1 MISNDVQSSC
11 VAPFNEIQTKEF
23 IEAVLKTGAL
33 VSMLENKKINMTTL
47 FCLLLE
53 RPDYQN
59 FFTELTSSNTFKE
72 AVMFMLYLNP
82 SLVKSKITKS
92 LIRKLNN
99 GKTKPS
105 YKHRKASLQ

>member
-1 MISNDVQSSC
+1 MISNDTPSSC
-11 VAPFNEIQTKEF
+11 VAPYNEIQFREF
-23 IEAVLKTGAL
+23 VEGVLKAGAL
-33 VSMLENKKINMTTL
+33 ISMLENKKINMTTL

-59 FFTELTSSNTFKE
+59 FFTEITSSSSFKE
-72 AVMFMLYLNP
+72 AIMSMLYLNP

-99 GKTKPS
+99 GKSKPS
-105 YKHRKASLQ
+105 YRTRKTALQ